1 MTFQHAPI
9 APAISRTIALG
20 GLAGR
25 ALELRELRCFHSVA
39 SAGNFGRAA
48 RQLNL
53 SPPSLTQ
60 QVQKLEQELG
70 ATLLIRHRRGVTL
83 TRAGSS
89 LMDRIDVI
97 MGLLSVPLE
106 QAPAPEQTAGTISLA
121 LPSESAPFLVP
132 RLLGACGGGA
142 PEAAEI
148 FGLSY
153 AFGPLS
159 VGADAAFIDSQGS
172 AQLTHTSQRH
182 EFAFAVGGAYKIA
195 PGMNLC
201 LEYMY
206 EQKHQGAF
214 NFNTSANGV
223 ASGNDIHGQGLTLA
237 AIVNW

>member
-1 MTFQHAPI
+1 MESI
-9 APAISRTIALG
+9 ASKRHRGAS
-20 GLAGR
+20 LAGR

-70 ATLLIRHRRGVTL
+70 ATLLIWHRRGVTL

-106 QAPAPEQTAGTISLA
+106 HAPAPELTVGTIST
-121 LPSESAPFLVP
+121 
-132 RLLGACGGGA
+132 GGA

-153 AFGPLS
+153 AFGPFS
-159 VGADAAFIDSQGS
+159 VGTGAAIIDSQGS

-182 EFAFAVGGAYKIA
+182 EFAFAVGGAYGTRRERA
-195 PGMNLC
+195 RDPNC
-201 LEYMY
+201 
-206 EQKHQGAF
+206 
-214 NFNTSANGV
+214 
-223 ASGNDIHGQGLTLA
+223 
-237 AIVNW
+237 

>member
-1 MTFQHAPI
+1 
-9 APAISRTIALG
+9 
-20 GLAGR
+20 
-25 ALELRELRCFHSVA
+25 
-39 SAGNFGRAA
+39 
-48 RQLNL
+48 
-53 SPPSLTQ
+53 
-60 QVQKLEQELG
+60 
-70 ATLLIRHRRGVTL
+70 
-83 TRAGSS
+83 
-89 LMDRIDVI
+89 MDRIDVI

-106 QAPAPEQTAGTISLA
+106 HAPAPELTVGTIST
-121 LPSESAPFLVP
+121 
-132 RLLGACGGGA
+132 GGA

-153 AFGPLS
+153 AFGPFS
-159 VGADAAFIDSQGS
+159 VGTGAAIIDSQGS

-223 ASGNDIHGQGLTLA
+223 ASGNNIHGQGLTLP